1 MAKVRLRIEKL
12 GSAVWVRESACVEY
26 LPLLA

>member
-12 GSAVWVRESACVEY
+12 GSAVRVWERACVEY